1 MGPRPL
7 LHADPGPAT
16 LGHMGP
22 LRGPSQ
28 TEVLTACFWPHL
40 WGGVFK
46 VLCKLKLDLMLAAA
60 VRQT

>member
-28 TEVLTACFWPHL
+28 TEVLT
-40 WGGVFK
+40 VF
-46 VLCKLKLDLMLAAA
+46 LGPFMGWSWSSFCKTRSDST